1 MLLTYKVM
9 LHPNNRQATVLLLYA
24 KAARFAYN
32 WALAR
37 EKENYKNGGKF
48 LSHQVLRKEFT
59 QLKKMP
65 ENQWLSDVDCDV
77 TKQAIKDLVRAFGN
91 FFEGRARYPKPKD
104 DGQVRLS
111 FYQDPVKLQVSEQHV
126 KLVLVTGK
134 GKAASRR
141 AKIFDRVKLAEKN
154 RIPVNAAYKNP
165 RVTFDGLHWW
175 ISVTAEA
182 EKKPCHMPESDGIG
196 IDLGVKELAVCSD
209 GTVVHNINKA
219 EKVIKLQRK
228 KKYLQRAI
236 ARKYKKNKERGSYR
250 RSRNIIKSKIR
261 KRKLEQRIKNL
272 CNDHIRRAIQ
282 GILDKHPA
290 FIGLEDLNVKGMLKN
305 HKLARSIQE
314 VRLGS
319 FRTILKPMAN
329 ALNIPVIEILRW
341 YPSSKTCS
349 DCGYIK
355 HDLTLN
361 ERIYKC
367 PACGLIIDR
376 DLNAAINIREYARN
390 EISAVI
396 S

>member
-1 MLLTYKVM
+1 M
-9 LHPNNRQATVLLLYA
+9 
-24 KAARFAYN
+24 
-32 WALAR
+32 
-37 EKENYKNGGKF
+37 
-48 LSHQVLRKEFT
+48 
-59 QLKKMP
+59 
-65 ENQWLSDVDCDV
+65 
-77 TKQAIKDLVRAFGN
+77 
-91 FFEGRARYPKPKD
+91 
-104 DGQVRLS
+104 
-111 FYQDPVKLQVSEQHV
+111 
-126 KLVLVTGK
+126 
-134 GKAASRR
+134 
-141 AKIFDRVKLAEKN
+141 
-154 RIPVNAAYKNP
+154 
-165 RVTFDGLHWW
+165 
-175 ISVTAEA
+175 
-182 EKKPCHMPESDGIG
+182 
-196 IDLGVKELAVCSD
+196 
-209 GTVVHNINKA
+209 
-219 EKVIKLQRK
+219 
-228 KKYLQRAI
+228 
-236 ARKYKKNKERGSYR
+236 
-250 RSRNIIKSKIR
+250 
-261 KRKLEQRIKNL
+261 
-272 CNDHIRRAIQ
+272 
-282 GILDKHPA
+282 DKHPA